1 MAFYDKFPYTNFQEI
16 NLDRIIKELMEVKEG
31 LQFVIDN
38 SSLKYAD
45 PIEWNITTQYQA
57 NTVVIDP
64 ATGIAYISTKPVPNN
79 VQITDTGYW
88 TKVFDLSALFAELD
102 QEIETVDQRVTTL
115 ETETDTKINTLE
127 TETNAKIETLQNR
140 TTAAENNISD
150 LDDDM
155 TAVTQNVT
163 QQGTRIDTL
172 ESTVNNHTTQINTL
186 NSVVA
191 TKASAWLAGK
201 RCAIFGDSLSNLGDG
216 INGTMWQFVK
226 QTIPSVT
233 LHDYAVGGATIS
245 DISGQIADQTLE
257 NIDIVFINCG
267 TNDWQV
273 GTSLET
279 FISTLNGCINAV
291 RLKNKACE
299 IILIAMPYSYHADF
313 SNNGQRNGANV
324 DVKDMASV
332 ITLSGMNNNIPVINL
347 YADGECNASNYQYM
361 IDPSTPNIYVHPN
374 LVFAE
379 LIGRKI
385 VNRDFSTAIYPI
397 ERKITPNTGV
407 TADTSVCYDPRSK
420 SIRMSGTLTSPS
432 TISGT
437 QVITVGA
444 LPMPTGM
451 DALGLSDFRLPC
463 MNYST
468 GSTQCY
474 IFYASNVIAL
484 GGTVNAGNVIV
495 CNH

>member
-79 VQITDTGYW
+79 VQITNTGYW

-115 ETETDTKINTLE
+115 ETETDTRINTLE
-127 TETNAKIETLQNR
+127 TETNAKITALQNR

-150 LDDDM
+150 LDDDLN
-155 TAVTQNVT
+155 ALTQNVA
-163 QQGTRIDTL
+163 QQGTRIGAVET
-172 ESTVNNHTTQINTL
+172 TVNNHTTQINTL
-186 NSVVA
+186 NSVMA

-216 INGTMWQFVK
+216 INGTMWQYVK
-226 QTIPSVT
+226 QLVPSVIIAN
-233 LHDYAVGGATIS
+233 YAVGGATIS
-245 DISGQIADQTLE
+245 GIYDQITAQQLTDT
-257 NIDIVFINCG
+257 DIVFINCG
-267 TNDWQV
+267 TNDWQI
-273 GTSLET
+273 GTGIDT
-279 FISTLNGCINAV
+279 FRTTLNNCINSI
-291 RLKNKACE
+291 RLKNKLCE
-299 IILIAMPYSYHADF
+299 IILIAMPYSYRSEF
-313 SNNGQRNGANV
+313 GENGQRNTSYT
-324 DVKDMASV
+324 DVRDMASV
-332 ITLSGMNNNIPVINL
+332 ITLTGMANNIPVINL
-347 YADGECNASNYQYM
+347 FADGETNASNYQYM
-361 IDPSTPNIYVHPN
+361 MDPSAPGVYVHPN
-374 LVFAE
+374 AVFAE

-397 ERKITPNTGV
+397 NRYLIPNTGV
-407 TADTSVCYDPRSK
+407 SGDTLITYNLLNNT
-420 SIRMSGTLTSPS
+420 IRMRGTITAP
-432 TISGT
+432 TDISGT
-437 QVITVGA
+437 NTVTVGA
-444 LPMPTGM
+444 IPFPSGI
-451 DALGLSDFRLPC
+451 AAFGLGDFRIPC

-468 GSTQCY
+468 GGTNCY
-474 IFYASNVIAL
+474 VFFAGNALAL
-484 GGTVNAGNVIV
+484 GGTITTGNVIV
-495 CNH
+495 TNH